1 MKKFYIFILTF
12 FILPLAF
19 SQTKDELVEKYVS
32 KYSDISIKEMKKSGV
47 PASITMAQGLLES
60 AYGKSRLAV
69 SANNHFGIKCKRTWK
84 GKTIKHDDDSAQ
96 ECFRS
101 YDSAEE
107 SYTDHSCFLRDNSR
121 YAFLFDYDPYD
132 YESWAH
138 GLKKAGYA
146 TNPKYAYLLIDLI
159 ERYNLSN
166 LDKGNAV
173 ILKDKDIPKATTV
186 VIQEKHIPTRS
197 EVEQQQIR
205 KAVYTYGGL
214 KVYKNNGVDYV
225 LTVDGDT
232 YYSLSR
238 RLGMSSKR
246 LSRLNDTYADA
257 KVGDVVYIRA
267 KSSKAEKKST
277 VHIVKSG
284 DNLYNISQKYAVK
297 LKKLTRRN
305 GKKANDELS
314 IGERIRLR

>member
-1 MKKFYIFILTF
+1 MKKIVVFILTF
-12 FILPLAF
+12 LIVPLVF
-19 SQTKDELVEKYVS
+19 SQTKDELVKKYVS
-32 KYSDISIKEMKKSGV
+32 EYSDISIREMKKSGV

-84 GKTIKHDDDSAQ
+84 GKTIRHDDDSAQ

-101 YDSAEE
+101 YDSADE
-107 SYTDHSCFLRDNSR
+107 SYRDHSRFLKDNSR

-159 ERYNLSN
+159 DRYNLSS

-173 ILKDKDIPKATTV
+173 IIKGKVVPKSTKV
-186 VIQEKHIPTRS
+186 VIQEKHVPTRC
-197 EVEQQQIR
+197 EVEKLEIR
-205 KAVYTYGGL
+205 KALYICGGL
-214 KVYKNNGVDYV
+214 KVYKTNGVDYV

-232 YYSLSR
+232 YTSLSK
-238 RLGMSSKR
+238 RLGMSARR
-246 LSRLNDTYADA
+246 LSKLNDTYADA
-257 KVGDVVYIRA
+257 RVGDVVYIKS
-267 KSSKAEKKST
+267 KSSKADKKYT
-277 VHIVKSG
+277 VHVVKNG
-284 DNLYNISQKYAVK
+284 DKLYDISQKYAVK
-297 LKKLTRRN
+297 LRKLAKRN
-305 GKKANDELS
+305 GKGANDELS
-314 IGERIRLR
+314 VGERIRLR